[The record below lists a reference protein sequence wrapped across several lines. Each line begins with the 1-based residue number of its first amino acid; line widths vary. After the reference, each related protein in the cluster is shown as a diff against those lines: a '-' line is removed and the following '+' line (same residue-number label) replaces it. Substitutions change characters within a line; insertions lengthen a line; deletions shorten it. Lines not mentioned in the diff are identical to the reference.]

1 MAGVSWASRLAA
13 VTRSAWSVYRST
25 SDPRARIND
34 GLMAFFFFFVVGLEI
49 RREFDMGELRDHRR
63 VAIPV
68 LAALGGMA
76 APALIY
82 LAFNAGAPAAR
93 GWGIVMATDTAFA
106 LGALALIGRRFP
118 TRLRVFLL
126 TLVIVDDIGALTVI
140 ALGYTQELSPVALL
154 VAVGL
159 FGVVL
164 GLRQLGVRRGIPYVV
179 VGVGVWLAT
188 LESGIH
194 PTIAGVALGL
204 LATAYP
210 PSRQDLQRAMSLWR
224 TFREQPTPR
233 FARSARL
240 GVTEAISPNER
251 LQDPFQTWTSYLV
264 VPLFALANAGVELR
278 GDLLGRALASP
289 ITLGIVFGLVAGKPI
304 GITGA
309 SWLASRGRL
318 GGFPLTVAWPPL
330 VGLATLAGIGFTVSL
345 FVADL
350 SFQGEQLEEAKVG
363 ILAASVLA
371 TSLGWL
377 AFRLKHLL
385 PAWVLAAAQARAAEP
400 LMDLADPVDP
410 ERDHVR
416 GPEDGPVTLV
426 EYGDFQCPHCG
437 RVEPVV
443 RELLA
448 EFGDDL
454 RYVFRHLPSKRCTR
468 TPRWRRRPR
477 RRRGPRGRSGRCTS
491 SCSPTRTP
499 STSRTCTATPRSWG
513 STSAASRRSFGPAPM
528 PPGWPATWRAPIG
541 AGSPAPPRSSS
552 TGADTT
558 APMTSTRSRV
568 SSAPRWPSRW
578 GDVRSRQS
586 HEGEQIARCPL
597 RVLVGCRDE
606 EIGGEDKQASSSRPS
621 TWGVGAR
628 REGFEPPT
636 ARPDDQPGD
645 QASQASLPS
654 RSMLRLTDG
663 LGCIPENGR
672 HTWSNAVAISLTF
685 WISRLVVGMRRNP

>member
-1 MAGVSWASRLAA
+1 MENWTTADIADQLEQPEGAGDARRGILVEIRKAQGAIRALAGWVRDHASPVRDFAANEVGSAAVLLAA
-13 VTRSAWSVYRST
+13 AVAALVWANSPWSST
-25 SDPRARIND
+25 YEVVWSSDLSFGLGELEFSQDLRHWIND
-34 GLMAFFFFFVVGLEI
+34 GLMAFFFFVVGLEI

-82 LAFNAGAPAAR
+82 LAFNAGAPAAQ

-118 TRLRVFLL
+118 TRVRVFLL

-140 ALGYTQELSPVALL
+140 ALGYTQEFSPLALL

-188 LESGIH
+188 LESGVH
-194 PTIAGVALGL
+194 PTIAGVAMGL

-210 PSRQDLQRAMSLWR
+210 PSRQDLQRATLLWR

-251 LQDPFQTWTSYLV
+251 LQDLFRTWTSYLV

-278 GDLLGRALASP
+278 GDLLGRALSSP

-304 GITGA
+304 GITVA
-309 SWLASRGRL
+309 SWLASRRRL

-363 ILAASVLA
+363 ILAASILA
-371 TSLGWL
+371 ASLGWL

-416 GPEDGPVTLV
+416 GPEDGLVTLV

-437 RVEPVV
+437 RAEPVV

-454 RYVFRHLPSKRCTR
+454 RYVFRHLPLQEVHENAQVAAEAAEAAGVQGRFWEMYEILLAHQDALDPEDLHRYAEELRLDLGRFSQELRTR
-468 TPRWRRRPR
+468 TH
-477 RRRGPRGRSGRCTS
+477 
-491 SCSPTRTP
+491 
-499 STSRTCTATPRSWG
+499 
-513 STSAASRRSFGPAPM
+513 
-528 PPGWPATWRAPIG
+528 
-541 AGSPAPPRSSS
+541 
-552 TGADTT
+552 
-558 APMTSTRSRV
+558 
-568 SSAPRWPSRW
+568 APR
-578 GDVRSRQS
+578 V
-586 HEGEQIARCPL
+586 A
-597 RVLVGCRDE
+597 RDE
-606 EIGGEDKQASSSRPS
+606 ESADRS
-621 TWGVGAR
+621 GVAGT
-628 REGFEPPT
+628 PT
-636 ARPDDQPGD
+636 FF
-645 QASQASLPS
+645 
-654 RSMLRLTDG
+654 
-663 LGCIPENGR
+663 INGR
-672 HTWSNAVAISLTF
+672 RHHGPNDIDTLTSLVRSTMAQSMGRRPLAAVA
-685 WISRLVVGMRRNP
+685 